1 MRRLQVKRTFTWIL
15 LVVMLMLGALGVATA
30 QDSLPA
36 AAVTLTVDGLSAPE
50 SLAAGLT
57 TLTFENAAE
66 APLIAVLL
74 RLNDGVTLDALFGAM
89 AEDPLG
95 MLPLVSLRGGPAV
108 MPGQSV
114 AMTYALDAGDYVIIN
129 FAGEMPQVA
138 PITVAGDAGAQ
149 DEPAADLHVS
159 MADFVYGLPD
169 RVAAGEQ
176 VWRITNTGG
185 QWHELAIAPVEA
197 GTTVED
203 VLAWLAEGGE
213 FAQSQLP
220 VLMPMDAGQTVW
232 LDVNLAPGTY
242 AVICNLPDIMAQDGM
257 HVHYDLGMIRIV
269 TVAEVS
275 TYEDASGLFTVNYP
289 AAFTAVRP
297 DLARDFGLPFP
308 SVGFADTEDTMTKS
322 LAAEIVPDGGYGI
335 AVMLLPAAFFTS
347 MGLPADAPMTEL
359 VMVFAP
365 EPGNAEGLEQGSLE
379 TITLP
384 NGVEAIRRAAEG
396 VTEDTQSLFF
406 EVSDGL
412 YAMVSMVT
420 AVDGRTE
427 TMEADLVAVATS
439 LVFTGSLEDVLA
451 VMGGE

>member
-1 MRRLQVKRTFTWIL
+1 MKRLFAWVL
-15 LVVMLMLGALGVATA
+15 LVVMLMLGALGIATA
-30 QDSLPA
+30 QDSLPT
-36 AAVTLTVDGLSAPE
+36 AAVTLTADGLSAPE

-57 TLTFENAAE
+57 TLVFENAAE
-66 APLIAVLL
+66 APLIGVLL

-108 MPGQSV
+108 MPGQSA
-114 AMTYALDAGDYVIIN
+114 AMTYALDAGDYVLIN
-129 FAGEMPQVA
+129 FAGEVPQIA
-138 PITVAGDAGAQ
+138 PIAVSGDAGVQ
-149 DEPAADLHVS
+149 DEPEADLLVS

-169 RVAAGEQ
+169 RVAAGAQ

-203 VLAWLAEGGE
+203 VQSWLAEGGE

-232 LDVNLAPGTY
+232 VDVNLAPGTY

-257 HVHYDLGMIRIV
+257 HIHYDLGMIRIV

-275 TYEDASGLFTVNYP
+275 TYEDANGLFTVNYP

-297 DLARDFGLPFP
+297 DLAREFGLPFP
-308 SVGFADTEDTMTKS
+308 SVGFADTEDTLTKS

-335 AVMLLPAAFFTS
+335 AVMLLPEAFFTS
-347 MGLPADAPMTEL
+347 MGLPADAPL
-359 VMVFAP
+359 SDLAQVFAP
-365 EPGNAEGLEQGSLE
+365 EPGNAEGLEVASLE
-379 TITLP
+379 SITLP
-384 NGVEAIRRAAEG
+384 NGTEAVRAAGKG
-396 VTEDTQSLFF
+396 VTEDTQVLFF
-406 EVSDGL
+406 ELADGL
-412 YAMVSMVT
+412 YTMVSMVT
-420 AVDGRTE
+420 AVGGRTE
-427 TMEADLVAVATS
+427 AMEADLVAVATS

-451 VMGGE
+451 GMGGE